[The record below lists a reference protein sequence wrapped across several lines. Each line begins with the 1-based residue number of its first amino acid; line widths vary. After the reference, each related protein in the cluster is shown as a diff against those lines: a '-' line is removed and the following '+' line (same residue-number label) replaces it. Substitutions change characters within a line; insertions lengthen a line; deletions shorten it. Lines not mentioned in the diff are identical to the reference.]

1 MRWLCL
7 LGLFAACAGLQ
18 SGGEPAP
25 RPHVIWIIADDL
37 GYADLGFTGCV
48 DIPTPNLDRLAQAG
62 VVCTDGHVSASVCAP
77 SRAGLITGRYQQRFG
92 FECNLGSNQK
102 GLLPDVPTAAQL
114 MGEAGY
120 ECVGVG
126 KWHLGYAEE
135 NHPLEVGFEH
145 FTGLRGG
152 SRSYFPKLDK
162 RPSKAQRIERDRV
175 EVPESEFS
183 YLTDLFTEEACRLV
197 VERDEERP
205 LFMYL
210 SYTAP
215 HGPMHARED
224 LFESFSGIEVE
235 KRQKYAAMVAAM
247 DEGVGRLLST
257 LDAEG
262 MTEDTMVVFLSDN
275 GGATNNA
282 SDNGAWRGMKGSK
295 WEGGQRVPFVISWPG
310 ALGSGRYDEA
320 ISSLDLLPTALSVAG
335 AEAPEELDGV
345 DLMPFIGGGRGGSP
359 HEALYWRRFVAAAV
373 REGDWKFVRV
383 READDTFR
391 APILVNLALDPGELI
406 DRAGDEPARVARMQ
420 SLLEGWESGLSE
432 PRWQEA
438 EVWQNNQRKKHEMGL
453 LGREA
458 ERRLP

>member
-1 MRWLCL
+1 MRWLSALVL
-7 LGLFAACAGLQ
+7 LTACASLEVGKE
-18 SGGEPAP
+18 SAS

-37 GYADLGFTGCV
+37 GYADLGFTGCT
-48 DIPTPNLDRLAQAG
+48 DIPTPNLDRLARRG

-92 FECNLGSNQK
+92 FECNLGSNK
-102 GLLPDVPTAAQL
+102 DGLLPDVPTAARL
-114 MGEAGY
+114 MGDAGY
-120 ECVGVG
+120 ECVAVG
-126 KWHLGYAEE
+126 KWHLGYVEE

-183 YLTDLFTEEACRLV
+183 YVTDLFTDEACRLV

-215 HGPMHARED
+215 HGPMHARAD
-224 LFESFSGIEVE
+224 LFERFSGIEAE
-235 KRQKYAAMVAAM
+235 KRRKYAAMVAAM
-247 DEGVGRLLST
+247 DEGIGRLLST
-257 LDAEG
+257 LEAEG
-262 MTEDTMVVFLSDN
+262 MTEETMIVFLSDN
-275 GGATNNA
+275 GGATGNA

-295 WEGGQRVPFVISWPG
+295 WEGGQRVPFVVSWPG
-310 ALGSGRYDEA
+310 ALEGGEYAEM

-335 AEAPEELDGV
+335 AEVPDDLDGV
-345 DLMPFIGGGRGGSP
+345 DLMPFLGGERAGSP
-359 HEALYWRRFVAAAV
+359 HEVLYWRRFVAAAV
-373 REGDWKFVRV
+373 REGDWKLVRV

-391 APILVNLALDPGELI
+391 APVLVNLADDPGELV
-406 DRAGDEPARVARMQ
+406 DRSGGEPERVARMR
-420 SLLEGWESGLSE
+420 LMMEGWESGLSE
-432 PRWQEA
+432 PRWQEG

-453 LGREA
+453 VGRDA
-458 ERRLP
+458 ERSFP